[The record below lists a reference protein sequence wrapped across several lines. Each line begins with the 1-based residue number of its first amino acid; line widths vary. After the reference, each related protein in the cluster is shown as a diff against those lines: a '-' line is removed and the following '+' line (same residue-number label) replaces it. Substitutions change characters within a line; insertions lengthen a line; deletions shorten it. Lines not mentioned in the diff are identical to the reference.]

1 MFQVFEKLVST
12 YPAEVPA
19 VPPKSLWSF
28 LWSCTKGLR
37 PYMAAVTVTAGVIG
51 LIEAL
56 LFAMMGKLVDWLAKT
71 EPAQLWDKHAGGLI
85 LLFSL
90 LAISPIMVSAF
101 AFVKHQTIMGNFPM
115 RLRWNFHRMMLGQS
129 MSFYQNEFAGRVAT
143 KVMQTALAV
152 RDVWMILADVMVFV
166 IIYFVTMVI
175 GAGGFD
181 WRIAL
186 PFIAWVIAYGG
197 ACWYFVPRLA
207 KISQAQADA
216 RSLMT
221 GRITDAY
228 TNIATVKLFSHAQR
242 EAGYAK
248 NAMQEFMSTVYKQWR
263 YITAYDMAHHVL
275 IILLTMS
282 TVGVTIWLW
291 SDGAVGVGAVAA
303 ATAMTLRLNGM
314 SNWIMW
320 ELAGLFEHIGTVRDG
335 LDTLSK
341 QQTVVDAPT
350 AKPLTVTRGEIRF
363 ENVTFSYA
371 QDRREKS
378 AGDATTEVARP
389 QTLKPIFENLS
400 LTTHRQVMDTNYFG
414 ALNTVQAALPHLK
427 RSRKA
432 RIINIASIA
441 GLTGVFGYSAYC
453 ASKHALVGLS
463 EVLRYELA
471 PQGITVQLVC
481 PPEFDSPM
489 VDALDRTRTPEN
501 REHTLTIP
509 KVSVDAIVNDV
520 MRAFNGRDFLVVPG
534 RLAHLS
540 AIGLRHFP
548 AVSRLIG
555 DLRIRKAYVGPNT
568 DPI

>member
-1 MFQVFEKLVST
+1 MVAARTIVITGGS
-12 YPAEVPA
+12 
-19 VPPKSLWSF
+19 S
-28 LWSCTKGLR
+28 GL
-37 PYMAAVTVTAGVIG
+37 G
-51 LIEAL
+51 LALAQACIQRGDRVAL
-56 LFAMMGKLVDWLAKT
+56 LARDPAKLQQAAAELRMLKAG
-71 EPAQLWDKHAGGLI
+71 AQVMA
-85 LLFSL
+85 
-90 LAISPIMVSAF
+90 VSADVQNP
-101 AFVKHQTIMGNFPM
+101 AD
-115 RLRWNFHRMMLGQS
+115 LQS
-129 MSFYQNEFAGRVAT
+129 VCA
-143 KVMQTALAV
+143 
-152 RDVWMILADVMVFV
+152 
-166 IIYFVTMVI
+166 
-175 GAGGFD
+175 
-181 WRIAL
+181 RIAAE
-186 PFIAWVIAYGG
+186 FGG
-197 ACWYFVPRLA
+197 IDVLVNC
-207 KISQAQADA
+207 
-216 RSLMT
+216 
-221 GRITDAY
+221 
-228 TNIATVKLFSHAQR
+228 
-242 EAGYAK
+242 AG
-248 NAMQEFMSTVYKQWR
+248 
-263 YITAYDMAHHVL
+263 
-275 IILLTMS
+275 ILHE
-282 TVGVTIWLW
+282 G
-291 SDGAVGVGAVAA
+291 
-303 ATAMTLRLNGM
+303 
-314 SNWIMW
+314 
-320 ELAGLFEHIGTVRDG
+320 
-335 LDTLSK
+335 
-341 QQTVVDAPT
+341 
-350 AKPLTVTRGEIRF
+350 
-363 ENVTFSYA
+363 Y
-371 QDRREKS
+371 
-378 AGDATTEVARP
+378 
-389 QTLKPIFENLS
+389 FENLS